1 MWEARQVGAL
11 AILVLSVAAID
22 SLNPSTIAP
31 AAVLALGERPGWRVG
46 LFTAGVF
53 ATSTLGGL
61 LLLFVVGRT
70 FVDRIAHPSPHTE
83 HLLELAIGIA
93 LLLAAGLLWVF
104 RDRLRAHL
112 ASDTTVG
119 GGSGGGSALL
129 LGAGIMAIELPTAFP
144 YFAAVFATLGAV
156 HGAVRQTLF
165 IILYNVVFVAPL
177 VALTVLVAVTG
188 SRYRDRIARIS
199 TLLATY
205 GPDLLPPGVA
215 VIGGALVVIGIHG
228 L

>member
-1 MWEARQVGAL
+1 VGAL

-31 AAVLALGERPGWRVG
+31 AAVLALGERPAWRVG

-53 ATSTLGGL
+53 VTSTAGGL

-70 FVDRIAHPSPHTE
+70 FVDRVAHPSAHTE

-112 ASDTTVG
+112 GRDSQVG
-119 GGSGGGSALL
+119 GGSAFL

-144 YFAAVFATLGAV
+144 YFAAILATLGAV
-156 HGAVRQTLF
+156 HGAAGQAIF
-165 IILYNVVFVAPL
+165 IVLYNVVFVAPL
-177 VALTVLVAVTG
+177 LALTVLVAMTG
-188 SRYRDRIARIS
+188 SRYRDRIARVS
-199 TLLATY
+199 TLIRTH
-205 GPDLLPPGVA
+205 GPDLLPPAVA
-215 VIGGALVVIGIHG
+215 IIGAVLVVIGIHG

>member
-31 AAVLALGERPGWRVG
+31 AAVLALGEQPARRVG
-46 LFTAGVF
+46 LFTLGVF
-53 ATSTLGGL
+53 AASTAGGL
-61 LLLFVVGRT
+61 VLLFAVGQSVVAK
-70 FVDRIAHPSPHTE
+70 FAHPSPHTR

-93 LLLAAGLLWVF
+93 LLLVAGLLWAL

-112 ASDTTVG
+112 GREPAVG
-119 GGSGGGSALL
+119 DRSALL

-144 YFAAVFATLGAV
+144 YFAAILATLGAV
-156 HGAVRQTLF
+156 HGAVRQTVF
-165 IILYNVVFVAPL
+165 IVLYNLVFVAPL
-177 VALTVLVAVTG
+177 LALTLLVALTG
-188 SRYRDRIARIS
+188 SRYRDRITRIS
-199 TLLATY
+199 TLIKTH
-205 GPDLLPPGVA
+205 GPGLLPPAIAIVGA
-215 VIGGALVVIGIHG
+215 ALVVIGVHD

>member
-1 MWEARQVGAL
+1 MGAL

-31 AAVLALGERPGWRVG
+31 AAVLALGEQPARRVG

-53 ATSTLGGL
+53 ATSTTGGL

-70 FVDRIAHPSPHTE
+70 FVDRIAHPSAHTE

-112 ASDTTVG
+112 DRDPAV
-119 GGSGGGSALL
+119 GGGSALL
-129 LGAGIMAIELPTAFP
+129 VGAGIMAIELPTAFP
-144 YFAAVFATLGAV
+144 YFAAILATLGAV
-156 HGAVRQTLF
+156 HGAGGQAVF
-165 IILYNVVFVAPL
+165 IVLYNVVFVLPL
-177 VALTVLVAVTG
+177 LALTVLVAVTG
-188 SRYRDRIARIS
+188 DRYRDRISRVAMLIR
-199 TLLATY
+199 TH
-205 GPDLLPPGVA
+205 GPDLLPPAVA
-215 VIGGALVVIGIHG
+215 IIGGVLVVIGLRGI
-228 L
+228 

>member
-31 AAVLALGERPGWRVG
+31 AAVLALGERPAGRVG
-46 LFTAGVF
+46 LFALGVFVVSTAG
-53 ATSTLGGL
+53 GL
-61 LLLFVVGRT
+61 FLLFVVGQTVVAR
-70 FVDRIAHPSPHTE
+70 FAHPGPHTE
-83 HLLELAIGIA
+83 HLLEFAVGIA
-93 LLLAAGLLWVF
+93 LLLVAGLLWVL

-112 ASDTTVG
+112 GRTSSTG
-119 GGSGGGSALL
+119 RRSALL

-144 YFAAVFATLGAV
+144 YFAAILATLGAV
-156 HGAVRQTLF
+156 HGAVRQTVF

-177 VALTVLVAVTG
+177 VALTLLVALSG
-188 SRYRDRIARIS
+188 HRYRDRIERIS
-199 TLLATY
+199 TVIRTR
-205 GPDLLPPGVA
+205 GPDFLPPGIA
-215 VIGGALVVIGIHG
+215 IIGGALVIIGLHG